1 MCAISRMVACK
12 LPLDPAPTES
22 STLAGS
28 AVMQGQVSAFFM
40 MDPLASA
47 VSTRIRLTVAREIYL
62 KS

>member
-1 MCAISRMVACK
+1 MCNFKNGGLQAAA
-12 LPLDPAPTES
+12 DPAPTES

-47 VSTRIRLTVAREIYL
+47 VSTRIMLTVAREIYL